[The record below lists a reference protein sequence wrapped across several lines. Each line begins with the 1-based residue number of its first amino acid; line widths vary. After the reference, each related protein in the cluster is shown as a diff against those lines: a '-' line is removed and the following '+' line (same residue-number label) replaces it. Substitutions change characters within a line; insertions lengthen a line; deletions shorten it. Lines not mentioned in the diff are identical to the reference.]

1 MSRSMR
7 ILIPALLAVLPLA
20 HARADDK
27 PYSIT
32 FGLSSPIIATGNVVT
47 ASYFGWEE
55 TTYYGHHIYAM
66 TAAEYAANLNNNC
79 FAFYSIYRTACSDIA
94 ALQGLQLFSKPAGDY
109 IANPNLV
116 TPTVQSFGWLTGSEI
131 VFALMVRQNEHEGEF
146 NWFFSGDPSRNSDAL
161 GHLAFFSP
169 QAFPQGIPGDDGFGL
184 VPHTAGKYLFGF
196 EDVAYDPSD
205 WDFNNAIFAL
215 DAHTIDDPTEV
226 VPEPATMALL
236 ATGLTGLAAAGRRR
250 KARSAE

>member
-7 ILIPALLAVLPLA
+7 TLILVLLVGAPVGQ
-20 HARADDK
+20 ARADDK

-32 FGLSSPIIATGNVVT
+32 FGLASPIVATGNVVT

-66 TAAEYAANLNNNC
+66 TAAEYAANLGNNC
-79 FAFYSIYRTACSDIA
+79 FAFYSVYRTACNDIA
-94 ALQGLQLFSKPAGDY
+94 ALQGLQLFSKPGGDY
-109 IANPNLV
+109 VSNPNLA
-116 TPTVQSFGWLTGSEI
+116 TPFVQSFGWLTGSEI
-131 VFALMVRQNEHEGEF
+131 VFALMVRQNEQAGEF
-146 NWFFSGDPSRNSDAL
+146 NWFFSGDPSRNSDGFAHL
-161 GHLAFFSP
+161 GFFTP
-169 QAFPQGIPGDDGFGL
+169 QAFPQGVPGDDGLGL

-205 WDFNNAIFAL
+205 WDFNNAIFSL
-215 DAHTIDDPTEV
+215 DARTVGDPTEV